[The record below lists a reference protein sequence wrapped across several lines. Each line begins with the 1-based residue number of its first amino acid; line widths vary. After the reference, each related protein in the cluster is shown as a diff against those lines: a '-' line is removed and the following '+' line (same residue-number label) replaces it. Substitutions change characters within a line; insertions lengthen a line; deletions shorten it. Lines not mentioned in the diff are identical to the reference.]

1 MQPDRLRDKR
11 KSDLLETS
19 SRLKKRARANPQR
32 AENSQYGEV
41 SEQACEI

>member
-19 SRLKKRARANPQR
+19 SRLKRRARVNPQK
-32 AENSQYGEV
+32 AENSQYGDV